1 MMTMITSTAG
11 SYDLALQRS
20 HGTAM
25 IRFDVQEGRS
35 ALVQRYSSAPMR
47 ILAPRPTKGVP
58 EAVLANLAGGI
69 AGGDRCEIGV
79 AAGPGA
85 KAVVSTQAAEKVYRA
100 IDAPAEW
107 MTRLTLAP
115 GAALEWMPQETILF
129 DGARLKRRTEVDLAD
144 DAQFL
149 AVETL
154 VFGRAAHGERIVNC
168 DLAERWQIDR
178 NGRPVWRDVLR
189 IKDGAFESAIMAGA
203 GLRGS
208 SVSATL
214 IYIAPDAP
222 EHLDEIRMLL
232 SNVSAFSGASTVRGL
247 VAARFLA
254 PEAGKFKR
262 ELTELLGRFRAMV
275 FGRPALPPR
284 VWLC

>member
-1 MMTMITSTAG
+1 MAMM
-11 SYDLALQRS
+11 
-20 HGTAM
+20 
-25 IRFDVQEGRS
+25 RFDAQEGGS
-35 ALVQRYSSAPMR
+35 ALVQRYSSAPMQ
-47 ILAPRPTKGVP
+47 ILTPRPTRGVP

-69 AGGDRCEIGV
+69 AGGDRCEIGI

-100 IDAPAEW
+100 IDTPAEW

-115 GAALEWMPQETILF
+115 GSALEWMPQETILF
-129 DGARLKRRTEVDLAD
+129 DGARLKRQTEVDLAD
-144 DAQFL
+144 DAKFL
-149 AVETL
+149 AIETL
-154 VFGRAAHGERIVNC
+154 VFGRAAHGERIANC

-189 IKDGAFESAIMAGA
+189 IEDGAFESAIMADA

-222 EHLDEIRMLL
+222 ERVDDIRMLL
-232 SNVSAFSGASTVRGL
+232 SNVSAFSGASTLRG
-247 VAARFLA
+247 VMAVRFLA
-254 PEAGKFKR
+254 RDAGRFKR
-262 ELTELLGRFRAMV
+262 ELMELLGRFRAMV